1 MKFDEQRKY
10 IHDMAN
16 SLSIVEASISR
27 VLTLLSRNHP
37 ELTDEIQR
45 LKKADEYSKKTI
57 TALRSLREHVH
68 SQIKELHGDAQD
80 HT

>member
-1 MKFDEQRKY
+1 MQLDQHRKY

-45 LKKADEYSKKTI
+45 LKKADEYAQKSIVT
-57 TALRSLREHVH
+57 LREFREHIH
-68 SQIKELHGDAQD
+68 SQINQQD
-80 HT
+80 K